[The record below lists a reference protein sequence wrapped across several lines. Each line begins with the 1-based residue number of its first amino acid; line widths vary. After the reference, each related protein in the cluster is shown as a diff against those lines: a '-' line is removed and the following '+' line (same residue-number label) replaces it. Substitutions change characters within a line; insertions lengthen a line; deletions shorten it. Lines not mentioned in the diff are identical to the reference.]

1 MTRRRPAVGPAASTP
16 EQTTPEDRATAL
28 VNRIV
33 DEHEWTA
40 CGLEMCATL
49 KRELIA
55 AVAGVC
61 RSAYPWLRHQIAR
74 IG

>member
-1 MTRRRPAVGPAASTP
+1 MSRRSKRLISAEP
-16 EQTTPEDRATAL
+16 QTTPAEDRATAL
-28 VNRIV
+28 VNRII

-55 AVAGVC
+55 AVAAELAKEAALQHTRNC
-61 RSAYPWLRHQIAR
+61 
-74 IG
+74 